1 KLCYTTLQYNDE
13 HTGVVHLNKTK
24 LIPAILIII
33 IIILVIS
40 GINRMNEE
48 EKANEILDYF
58 DEIGSYEEDTQE
70 KLDSVTSEGEDIVE
84 NQDIDGMAQIIEED
98 IIPAFEA
105 QLEDLNQMELK
116 YRATK
121 KIRKRNI
128 DLLEGFLSFN
138 EWQLEVLKNE
148 SPQNELEE
156 IMKPEI
162 EGPFGSEIER
172 DRDSEHVK
180 YVTEIRKKKE
190 YLETKKNHYWK
201 LYHNDDYIEEE

>member
-1 KLCYTTLQYNDE
+1 
-13 HTGVVHLNKTK
+13 
-24 LIPAILIII
+24 
-33 IIILVIS
+33 
-40 GINRMNEE
+40 MNEE

-105 QLEDLNQMELK
+105 QLEALNQMELK
-116 YRATK
+116 YGATK
-121 KIRKRNI
+121 KIRTRHI

-138 EWQLEVLKNE
+138 EWQLELWKNK
-148 SPQNELEE
+148 SPHNELEE

-162 EGPFGSEIER
+162 ENPFGSETER
-172 DRDSEHVK
+172 DGDSELVK
-180 YVTEIRKKKE
+180 RSTEIRKKEE
-190 YLETKKNHYWK
+190 YLETRIDRYWK
-201 LYHNDDYIEEE
+201 LYHIDDYIEEE

>member
-1 KLCYTTLQYNDE
+1 
-13 HTGVVHLNKTK
+13 
-24 LIPAILIII
+24 
-33 IIILVIS
+33 
-40 GINRMNEE
+40 EE

-70 KLDSVTSEGEDIVE
+70 KLDSVTSEGDDIVE
-84 NQDIDGMAQIIEED
+84 NQDIDGMAQIIEEE

-105 QLEDLNQMELK
+105 QLEALNQMELK

-121 KIRKRNI
+121 KIRKRHI

-156 IMKPEI
+156 IMKLEI
-162 EGPFGSEIER
+162 EGPFGYETER
-172 DRDSEHVK
+172 DGDIEHVK
-180 YVTEIRKKKE
+180 RVTEIRKKEE
-190 YLETKKNHYWK
+190 YLETRIDRYWM
-201 LYHNDDYIEEE
+201 LYHIDDYIEEEYYKCSFREI

>member
-1 KLCYTTLQYNDE
+1 
-13 HTGVVHLNKTK
+13 HLNKTK

-33 IIILVIS
+33 LIILVIS

-105 QLEDLNQMELK
+105 QLEALNQMELK

-121 KIRKRNI
+121 KIRKRHT
-128 DLLEGFLSFN
+128 DLLEEFLSFN

-162 EGPFGSEIER
+162 EGSFVSETER
-172 DRDSEHVK
+172 DGDSELMK
-180 YVTEIRKKKE
+180 RVTEIRKKEE
-190 YLETKKNHYWK
+190 YLESRIDRYCK
-201 LYHNDDYIEEE
+201 LYHIDDYIEEV

>member
-1 KLCYTTLQYNDE
+1 M
-13 HTGVVHLNKTK
+13 VHLNKTK

-33 IIILVIS
+33 LIILVIS

-105 QLEDLNQMELK
+105 QLEALNQMELK

-121 KIRKRNI
+121 KIRKRHI

-162 EGPFGSEIER
+162 EGPFGSETER
-172 DRDSEHVK
+172 DGDSELVK
-180 YVTEIRKKKE
+180 RVTEIRKKEE
-190 YLETKKNHYWK
+190 YLETRIDRYWK
-201 LYHNDDYIEEE
+201 SYHIDDYIEEE